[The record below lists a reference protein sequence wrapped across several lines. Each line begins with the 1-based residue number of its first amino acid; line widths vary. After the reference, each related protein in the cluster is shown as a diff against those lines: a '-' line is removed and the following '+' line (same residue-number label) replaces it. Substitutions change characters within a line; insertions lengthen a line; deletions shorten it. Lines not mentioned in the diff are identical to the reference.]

1 MFARSS
7 CRKRRRDKFEP
18 APVSGQL
25 PLRDFALRPR
35 KRKLGM
41 LTGDEVIALAVN
53 DPNSK
58 YNNVEPSST
67 QSKITRAKQEE
78 ATKIEFLIEG
88 RQENA
93 MPWQRPGK
101 YSILIR
107 KSFRTLDEYRRVI
120 WLRFGS
126 LDSRDKIWHAPKEVK
141 EITGVNYKT
150 HYGMVKR

>member
-1 MFARSS
+1 M
-7 CRKRRRDKFEP
+7 
-18 APVSGQL
+18 SGQL

-35 KRKLGM
+35 RRKRGL
-41 LTGDEVIALAVN
+41 LTADEVVIALAVN

-58 YNNVEPSST
+58 YNNVEPPST

-78 ATKIEFLIEG
+78 ATQIEFLMEG

-93 MPWQRPGK
+93 TPWPRPRKEKPRK
-101 YSILIR
+101 YPILIS
-107 KSFRTLDEYRRVI
+107 KSFHTLDEYRRVI

-126 LDSRDKIWHAPKEVK
+126 LDNRDKIWHTPKEVK

-150 HYGMVKR
+150 Q